1 MWKSNCTL
9 GEGVTWVK
17 EHNSIYFVDIKKKRI
32 FIFKT
37 TNNKKKIIKI
47 DKEIG
52 FVVHIRNNIFI
63 LGLKNELRILNFKTN
78 KIVKSIKI
86 ESHKP
91 QNRLNDGKTDLSGK
105 LWFGSM
111 DKFERSIE
119 NGSLYCLDSKL
130 NLNKVDTNYI
140 IPNGPAFLSN
150 NCFYHTDS
158 RKKTIYKIKINKYL
172 KIKNKT
178 IFKKFLKKDGT
189 PDGMIVDTKGNLW
202 VCHYRG
208 AKISVF
214 NKKGKKI
221 HNVDLPAKNITNCTF
236 GGKNN
241 SELFITSALKGMKKQ
256 DIKEYALSGS
266 LFKIKTNVKGIMSKK
281 YKLNI

>member
-1 MWKSNCTL
+1 
-9 GEGVTWVK
+9 
-17 EHNSIYFVDIKKKRI
+17 
-32 FIFKT
+32 
-37 TNNKKKIIKI
+37 
-47 DKEIG
+47 
-52 FVVHIRNNIFI
+52 
-63 LGLKNELRILNFKTN
+63 
-78 KIVKSIKI
+78 
-86 ESHKP
+86 
-91 QNRLNDGKTDLSGK
+91 
-105 LWFGSM
+105 M